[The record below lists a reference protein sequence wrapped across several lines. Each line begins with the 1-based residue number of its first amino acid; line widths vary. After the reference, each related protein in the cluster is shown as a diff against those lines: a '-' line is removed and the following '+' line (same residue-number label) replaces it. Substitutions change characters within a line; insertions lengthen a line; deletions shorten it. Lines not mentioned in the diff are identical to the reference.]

1 MNNNTKLFI
10 DTIDSLASSQGSYG
24 RMSQYIHEAINNDPS
39 IIAKLDEELDELI
52 TDCFPE
58 GLTETELNDIL
69 WFEPTWVLDNL
80 GIEDDDDDEL
90 E

>member
-1 MNNNTKLFI
+1 MKLIMDFIHYQPWSGAI
-10 DTIDSLASSQGSYG
+10 DTYALIDC
-24 RMSQYIHEAINNDPS
+24 NN
-39 IIAKLDEELDELI
+39 KLEDLDRLI

-69 WFEPTWVLDNL
+69 WFDSDWVLSNL